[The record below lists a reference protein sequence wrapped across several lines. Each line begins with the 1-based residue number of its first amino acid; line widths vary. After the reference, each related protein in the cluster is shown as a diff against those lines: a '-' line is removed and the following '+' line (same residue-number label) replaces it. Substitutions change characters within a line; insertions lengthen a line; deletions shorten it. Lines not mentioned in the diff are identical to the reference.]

1 MQSESSVEM
10 DVLSASMREADLP
23 MEAETRA
30 TEPDR
35 VESDDEDFVRV
46 HSFRHP
52 SLYDHK
58 GSLICFETE
67 EVEGH
72 KGQLGIV
79 RIPDM
84 PHYHIPD
91 YLEDKGAYLKSLAL
105 SLWKSYKL
113 RTRSLVDGIEYF
125 PEDFGLTYAVISMDP
140 GSATPGAVMPVAA
153 LNFPNLIKPVNTTM
167 RHGPHADEELWG
179 YWIVGQFNFL
189 PEVEKKNRLKRLARK
204 EKLEGKS
211 DGPRYEESA
220 PREAPTAR
228 KNPEVKPAAKTGGPP
243 QKPAFTKA
251 ETKPPKGPVGR
262 GGAAPAK
269 SSFAEAARQ
278 VAERRE
284 RSRSARR
291 RPGANRES
299 DSNRDWRTEAG
310 SPRLESKVVKVSKGD
325 KELYAPPPEERNVP
339 TYENWRATNKK
350 MIKKTKK

>member
-1 MQSESSVEM
+1 M

-23 MEAETRA
+23 MEAEAKT
-30 TEPDR
+30 TNPDR
-35 VESDDEDFVRV
+35 EESDDEDFLRV

-52 SLYDHK
+52 SLYDCK

-91 YLEDKGAYLKSLAL
+91 YLEDKGAYLKSLGL

-125 PEDFGLTYAVISMDP
+125 PEDFGVTYAVTSMDP
-140 GSATPGAVMPVAA
+140 GSASPGAVMPIAA
-153 LNFPNLIKPVNTTM
+153 LNFPNLVKPANVTM

-179 YWIVGQFNFL
+179 YWIVAQFNFL
-189 PEVEKKNRLKRLARK
+189 PEVEKKNRIKRLARK
-204 EKLEGKS
+204 GKLEGKAE
-211 DGPRYEESA
+211 GPRYEE
-220 PREAPTAR
+220 PMLKEAPTAR
-228 KNPEVKPAAKTGGPP
+228 KNPEVRPAAKAGGPP
-243 QKPAFTKA
+243 PRPAFSRA
-251 ETKPPKGPVGR
+251 EAKPQKGPVGHS
-262 GGAAPAK
+262 GATSAK

-278 VAERRE
+278 VAARRE
-284 RSRSARR
+284 RSRSARG
-291 RPGANRES
+291 RPGVGRDHYGHHEREPE
-299 DSNRDWRTEAG
+299 TEG
-310 SPRLESKVVKVSKGD
+310 PRMESKVVKVASRD
-325 KELYAPPPEERNVP
+325 RELYAPPPEERNVP